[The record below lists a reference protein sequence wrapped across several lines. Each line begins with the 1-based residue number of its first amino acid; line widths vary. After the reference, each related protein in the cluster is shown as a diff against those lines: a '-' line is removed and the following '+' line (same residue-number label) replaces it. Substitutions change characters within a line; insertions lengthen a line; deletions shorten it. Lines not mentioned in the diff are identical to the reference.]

1 MKRTLFA
8 LFLLCMILTLFLVS
22 CNDSW
27 GSELSELSSDGDFSN
42 ILSQDSENQHNTDLL
57 PWDIPEDIENPS
69 QGLELA
75 ETYSKEFGDAYI
87 VVGIGTCEDAD
98 IVIPSTVD
106 GKPVVEIADSA
117 FFGNNDIKSV
127 YCGNRVTEIGKFAF
141 QECKKLKKVIIPD
154 SVTSLK
160 EQAFAVSGVEDLTM
174 SDRITIME
182 RAVFLDCDSLE
193 SIKLPYSLM
202 VLTQETFQSCD
213 LLKDVKIGPN
223 VTTIERDVFAST
235 ALKTIR
241 LPASVQSVNAT
252 AFNNTQLSSFEV
264 DEDSAYYCTLDGVL
278 YSKDLS
284 ILIAYPQLRGNY
296 TIPDG
301 VKMIDTNAFYNINY
315 EVTLPDSMRTISET
329 AFFGKHR
336 DTYIINIKKGVS
348 FIENY
353 AFTCFESRVMI
364 NFEGTEDEWNAI
376 KKEEYWYAPYGGY
389 GNQSTI
395 VKCSD
400 GNLTFNYTMQL
411 G

>member
-1 MKRTLFA
+1 M
-8 LFLLCMILTLFLVS
+8 
-22 CNDSW
+22 
-27 GSELSELSSDGDFSN
+27 
-42 ILSQDSENQHNTDLL
+42 
-57 PWDIPEDIENPS
+57 
-69 QGLELA
+69 
-75 ETYSKEFGDAYI
+75 
-87 VVGIGTCEDAD
+87 
-98 IVIPSTVD
+98 
-106 GKPVVEIADSA
+106 
-117 FFGNNDIKSV
+117 
-127 YCGNRVTEIGKFAF
+127 
-141 QECKKLKKVIIPD
+141 
-154 SVTSLK
+154 
-160 EQAFAVSGVEDLTM
+160 SGVEDLTM

-193 SIKLPYSLM
+193 SIKLPYSLI

-252 AFNNTQLSSFEV
+252 AFKNTQLSSFEV

-301 VKMIDTNAFYNINY
+301 VKMIDTNAFYKINY

-329 AFFGKHR
+329 AFFGNHR

-353 AFTCFESRVMI
+353 AFTCYEGRIMI

-389 GNQSTI
+389 SNQSTI